1 MKIITI
7 TNVILRSLKRSL
19 YAILLLLSLESHA
32 TILHTLQDGA
42 AYATVNDWVIPSKSV
57 ELFYQYANDRN
68 PELSK
73 SQLVKNIIENHL
85 LTNYAK
91 KTMGL
96 EAISDETKVGF
107 KQETATQEQL
117 INVLKHRYQK
127 DITRSIQHLTNGNLG
142 SVITEPMNMSS
153 KALAKLFTMKKAM
166 EYKISSNQK
175 NVFKNTP
182 LLRYQ
187 FPHQQHQTI
196 TLWDIYNRTNMQEKI
211 ALFKADI
218 ITLKS
223 LTRKY
228 LSSLYVLHWV
238 KQSKTISQLE
248 LSSLKAFITENRT
261 ARQYHLYTGSK
272 STVHHSNKTLRALSK
287 KISPE
292 EISEYYQ
299 QHKESFKTVKKVKA
313 RHIQLTSQAQAD
325 KVYQELKSG
334 LNFTKAIEK
343 YSHAKDKSN
352 IEPGSL
358 GWISRSDL
366 NRDWLHTLPF
376 TQKQTGQFS
385 PPFMSPK
392 KHYPTTLWEIIYLD
406 ERVTGYLQPSSKTV
420 QYNASK
426 AIAKIKINQSVNDT
440 KKQLW
445 QEARVNLN
453 SNMINTEAFTQ
464 QTTDFSLFS
473 TGHQHSEPNHEH

>member
-7 TNVILRSLKRSL
+7 KRTLKRSL
-19 YAILLLLSLESHA
+19 STIPLLLSLESHA
-32 TILHTLQDGA
+32 TIIHTQQDDA
-42 AYATVNDWVIPSKSV
+42 TVATVNDWAIPSKSV
-57 ELFYQYANDRN
+57 ELFYQYAIDKN

-91 KTMGL
+91 KTIGL

-117 INVLKHRYQK
+117 INVLKYRYQD
-127 DITRSIQHLTNGNLG
+127 DITRSIQHLKKGNLG
-142 SVITEPMNMSS
+142 SVITVPMNISS
-153 KALAKLFTMKKAM
+153 EALAKLFTMKKTM
-166 EYKISSNQK
+166 EYKISSNQQ
-175 NVFKNTP
+175 NVFKNTS
-182 LLRYQ
+182 LLHYQ
-187 FPHQQHQTI
+187 FPHQKPQTI

-211 ALFKADI
+211 ALFKADTN
-218 ITLKS
+218 TLKS
-223 LTRKY
+223 LTRKH

-238 KQSKTISQLE
+238 KQSTSINQEE
-248 LSSLKAFITENRT
+248 LSSLKQFITENRI

-272 STVHHSNKTLRALSK
+272 SAVHHSNEALRTLSK
-287 KISPE
+287 QVSPQ
-292 EISEYYQ
+292 EIAEYYL

-325 KVYQELKSG
+325 TVYQKLKSG
-334 LNFTKAIEK
+334 LDFAKAIEK
-343 YSHAKDKSN
+343 YSHAKDKNNS
-352 IEPGSL
+352 EPGSL
-358 GWISRSDL
+358 GWIKRSEL

-376 TQKQTGQFS
+376 MQKQTGQFS

-406 ERVTGYLQPSSKTV
+406 ERVTGYLAPNSKTV

-426 AIAKIKINQSVNDT
+426 AIAKIKIGQSVSDT

-445 QEARVNLN
+445 HEARVSLN
-453 SNMINTEAFTQ
+453 KNKVKPEAFTQ
-464 QTTDFSLFS
+464 QTSDFNLFT
-473 TGHQHSEPNHEH
+473 TGHQHSEPDHEH